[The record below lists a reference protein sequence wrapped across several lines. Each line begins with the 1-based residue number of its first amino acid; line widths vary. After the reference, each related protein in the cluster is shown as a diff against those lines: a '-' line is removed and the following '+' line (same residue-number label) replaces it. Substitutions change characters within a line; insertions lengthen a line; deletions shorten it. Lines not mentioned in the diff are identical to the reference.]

1 MKRNEAM
8 DVLRA
13 AAPTTD
19 AEVSRRVGQ
28 RTLDVLR
35 EGITMTSTTE
45 APVSTPS
52 SRRRRHL
59 TRGAVAGLAAL
70 ALAGGGAA
78 AWAAYQGLHEST
90 SIGCL
95 SPGVDAYIA
104 PTSGDPV
111 ADCTAMW
118 RSEGVKVPDGLR
130 AYDDGQVIIV
140 RLDGTVPD
148 GAPVLPSGSVQ
159 DKRVIE
165 LTAALDD
172 LVDRPVVNGCAHED
186 EERAFAQA
194 QLTRLGLTGW
204 TVGPYK
210 DAPPKPGNCVHAIVE
225 ADSRGILLVDS
236 GLPPADGKDPGL
248 GDGSQLAKP
257 VELLRQH
264 ISQGCLSLD
273 QAEAFAREVVHRALP
288 DVPAEAVDVTRNLD
302 PSAACTRVDWVPAG
316 NIDIRL
322 YGPQTATR

>member
-8 DVLRA
+8 HVLRA
-13 AAPTTD
+13 AAPVTD
-19 AEVSRRVGQ
+19 AEVSGQVGQ

-45 APVSTPS
+45 APVSTPPT
-52 SRRRRHL
+52 RRRRHL
-59 TRGAVAGLAAL
+59 TRGVVAGVAAL
-70 ALAGGGAA
+70 VLAGGGAA

-148 GAPVLPSGSVQ
+148 GMPVVPAGPVQ

-165 LTAALDD
+165 LTAAMADM
-172 LVDRPVVNGCAHED
+172 VDRPVSKTCAHEAD
-186 EERAFAQA
+186 QRARAQA
-194 QLTRLGLTGW
+194 ELDRLKLTDW
-204 TVGPYK
+204 AVKAWP
-210 DAPPKPGNCVHAIVE
+210 DAPPKPGNCTHTVV
-225 ADSRGILLVDS
+225 DSDKRSIFLVDS
-236 GLPPADGKDPGL
+236 GAPTSPVDDPATSSLNGGP
-248 GDGSQLAKP
+248 A
-257 VELLRQH
+257 LLRQD

-273 QAEAFAREVVHRALP
+273 QAEAVARKDVHKALP
-288 DVPAEAVDVTRNLD
+288 DVPEEAVDVTRNVD

-322 YGPQTATR
+322 YGPETAKR

>member
-1 MKRNEAM
+1 MDRDEAM
-8 DVLRA
+8 WVLRS
-13 AAPTTD
+13 AAPATD

-45 APVSTPS
+45 APVTTPPT
-52 SRRRRHL
+52 RRRRHL

-78 AWAAYQGLHEST
+78 AWATYQGLHEST

-118 RSEGVKVPDGLR
+118 QSEGVKVPDGLR
-130 AYDDGQVIIV
+130 AYDDGKVIVV

-148 GAPVLPSGSVQ
+148 GKPVVPAGPVQ

-165 LTAALDD
+165 LGAAMDD
-172 LVDRPVVNGCAHED
+172 LVDRPVRKTCAQEAD
-186 EERAFAQA
+186 QRARAQA
-194 QLTRLGLTGW
+194 ELDRLQLTGW
-204 TVGPYK
+204 AVKAWPE
-210 DAPPKPGNCVHAIVE
+210 APPKPGNCAHTIVDS
-225 ADSRGILLVDS
+225 DSRSILLVDS
-236 GLPPADGKDPGL
+236 GAPTDPGNDPKL
-248 GDGSQLAKP
+248 GNGGRLA
-257 VELLRQH
+257 ELLRKH
-264 ISQGCLSLD
+264 ISQRCLSLGR
-273 QAEAFAREVVHRALP
+273 AEAVARKDVQAALP
-288 DVPAEAVDVTRNLD
+288 DVPAEGVHVTRTLD
-302 PSAACTRVDWVPAG
+302 PTATCTRVDWVPAG
-316 NIDIRL
+316 NIDVRL
-322 YGPQTATR
+322 YGPQTAKR